1 MSDISVL
8 EQRITAAI
16 RRISAAV
23 ESVPLSRSAP
33 DPAPTEPS
41 APENVNSEA
50 LAALDAQLSQ
60 VMQSNAQLRASNQAL
75 RAANAEGLGDASLIN
90 AAMQA
95 EIDTLTAE
103 RAAEAVQLELLLK
116 TLTQTSE
123 ETGDA

>member
-116 TLTQTSE
+116 ILTQTSE

>member
-1 MSDISVL
+1 MSDISDL

-16 RRISAAV
+16 LRISAAV

>member
-16 RRISAAV
+16 QRISAATEAV
-23 ESVPLSRSAP
+23 LPNGGVVAP
-33 DPAPTEPS
+33 VLTET
-41 APENVNSEA
+41 AALENVGMDV

-60 VMQSNAQLRASNQAL
+60 VMKSNAQLRASNQAL
-75 RAANAEGLGDASLIN
+75 REANAEGLGDASLVN

-103 RAAEAVQLELLLK
+103 RADEAAQLEILLK
-116 TLTQTSE
+116 ALTQTSE
-123 ETGDA
+123 EPRDA

>member
-16 RRISAAV
+16 QRISAATEAV
-23 ESVPLSRSAP
+23 LPNGGVVAP
-33 DPAPTEPS
+33 VLTET
-41 APENVNSEA
+41 AALENVGMDV

-60 VMQSNAQLRASNQAL
+60 VMKSNAQLRASNQAL
-75 RAANAEGLGDASLIN
+75 REANAEGLGDASLVN

-103 RAAEAVQLELLLK
+103 RAAEAAQLEILLK
-116 TLTQTSE
+116 ALTQTSE
-123 ETGDA
+123 EPRDA

>member
-33 DPAPTEPS
+33 DPAPIEPP
-41 APENVNSEA
+41 APENVNSDA

>member
-41 APENVNSEA
+41 APESVNSDA

>member
-16 RRISAAV
+16 QRISAATEAV
-23 ESVPLSRSAP
+23 LPNGGAVA
-33 DPAPTEPS
+33 PAPTETA
-41 APENVNSEA
+41 APENVGMDA

-60 VMQSNAQLRASNQAL
+60 VMKSNAQLRASNQAL
-75 RAANAEGLGDASLIN
+75 RSANAEGLGDVNLVN

-103 RAAEAVQLELLLK
+103 RAAEAAQLEILLK
-116 TLTQTSE
+116 ALTQTSE
-123 ETGDA
+123 EPRDA